1 MSIMKRTSRL
11 TFVLATS
18 FLITACDGRDHADH
32 DGAAAHQS
40 TEQREHDHEAA
51 MQAAS
56 TNRIDIPPAVR
67 RNLGISFVAVER
79 RRIEQTLRVPGRFEY
94 LPTARREYRTMLP
107 GRVELLVEQF
117 DRVDTAAPLYR
128 IDSPAWREMQQKLA
142 ETRSSIERLTTKLAT
157 FEPLLAAHDRH
168 EESLQESIDVWS
180 TRVDQL
186 EAVREAGGGRVNELA
201 EARSAFASARAEL
214 ANVQEKK
221 AELRAA
227 RAETIAEL
235 GAAETR
241 MSFLLDSASSLV
253 DFDRA
258 ELVETVRHNGQDRPR
273 WETIGSIEVRAA
285 ESGVVEMLGLTNGA
299 WADREV
305 AVVTVVQPDRLRFHA
320 SGLQSDLGV
329 LRDGLE
335 TRIVPPAP
343 TTAGRAIHLQDTMRG
358 TLSLGLS
365 GEPNDRTIGL
375 YVLPEQLS
383 AWARPGVAAQLEIIT
398 DSTAT
403 PELAIPKAAVQQ
415 DGLRPVIFRRDP
427 DRPNQ
432 AVRMEADLGMDD
444 GRWVAVLSGLRTG
457 DEIVLDGAFQLM
469 LATSGTMQKG
479 GHFHGD
485 GTFHEEEH

>member
-1 MSIMKRTSRL
+1 MNTIKRPFQF
-11 TFVLATS
+11 TFVLAASLVNAGCGGGTP
-18 FLITACDGRDHADH
+18 GH
-32 DGAAAHQS
+32 DETTAHQAS
-40 TEQREHDHEAA
+40 HEDAHDHESE
-51 MQAAS
+51 MQGAS
-56 TNRIDIPPAVR
+56 SNVIDIPPAVR
-67 RNLGISFVAVER
+67 RNLGISFVTVER

-117 DRVDTAAPLYR
+117 DRVDAGTPLYR

-142 ETRSSIERLTTKLAT
+142 ETSSSIERLPTKLAT
-157 FEPLLAAHDRH
+157 FDPLLAAHDRH

-180 TRVDQL
+180 TRVEQL

-201 EARSAFASARAEL
+201 EARSSLASARAEL

-221 AELRAA
+221 AELSAA
-227 RAETIAEL
+227 RAETAAEL
-235 GAAETR
+235 GAAEAR
-241 MSFLLDSASSLV
+241 ISFLIDSASSLV
-253 DFDRA
+253 DFDR
-258 ELVETVRHNGQDRPR
+258 TVLIESVTRNEQERPR
-273 WETIGSIEVRAA
+273 WTTIDSIEVRAA
-285 ESGVVEMLGLTNGA
+285 EPGVVETLGLTNGA

-305 AVVTVVQPDRLRFHA
+305 AVVTVVQPKRLRFHA

-335 TRIVPPAP
+335 ARIVPPAP
-343 TTAGRAIHLQDTMRG
+343 TTAGRAVHLQDTMDG
-358 TLSLGLS
+358 TLALGLA
-365 GEPNDRTIGL
+365 GEPNDRTIEL
-375 YVLPEQLS
+375 FVIPEELS

-398 DSTAT
+398 DSTAM
-403 PELAIPKAAVQQ
+403 PVLAIPKAAVQQ
-415 DGLRPVIFRRDP
+415 DGLTPVIFRRDP
-427 DRPNQ
+427 DSPNQ
-432 AVRMEADLGMDD
+432 AIRMEADLGMDD
-444 GRWVAVLSGLRTG
+444 GRWISVLSGLRDG